1 MSVLRGIWNFIKK
14 EKNES
19 MENINMCWSFIRGSL
34 ASMSSSGSYLCIATN
49 VSSVAWLSVFIY
61 KMCPFLR
68 YTLLKLTLFSYSS
81 ALLSSAFGKSHFF
94 KDNGG
99 ILARLFVK
107 NISEIECLSVW

>member
-68 YTLLKLTLFSYSS
+68 YTLLKLTLQGFRIAQHCLAVLLEKATFSRTMVVS
-81 ALLSSAFGKSHFF
+81 
-94 KDNGG
+94 
-99 ILARLFVK
+99 
-107 NISEIECLSVW
+107 